1 MLNMILG
8 NRRIRGTS
16 VVKGVGNYLH
26 LLFKLSATMCGTT
39 RTFSSHLRSGHCK
52 LSQRT
57 ACVAKG
63 GESLLSVI
71 FGIVR
76 ASNTVHRMRLPAR
89 PLTNFIY

>member
-63 GESLLSVI
+63 GSPCYPLSLGL
-71 FGIVR
+71 
-76 ASNTVHRMRLPAR
+76 
-89 PLTNFIY
+89 